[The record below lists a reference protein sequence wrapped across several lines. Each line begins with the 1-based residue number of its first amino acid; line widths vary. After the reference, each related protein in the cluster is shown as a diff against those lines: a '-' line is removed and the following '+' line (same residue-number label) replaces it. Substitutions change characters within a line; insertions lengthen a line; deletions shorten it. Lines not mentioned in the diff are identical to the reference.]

1 MNTTVSFSIAKL
13 LKEKGFDEPCREG
26 WVNYLAS
33 FTGETRMPDDES
45 NLVLDRLGNTH
56 LIERPIIADIVMWL
70 YEKHGIWIQ
79 PLPYDTITAAK
90 EWTATILSLNWG
102 EDKEV
107 HYEYKLGGL
116 NSPTE
121 AYEAAIEY
129 ILKNLI

>member
-1 MNTTVSFSIAKL
+1 MKIFKQLNK
-13 LKEKGFDEPCREG
+13 KGYKHYYEG
-26 WVNYLAS
+26 
-33 FTGETRMPDDES
+33 TIEE
-45 NLVLDRLGNTH
+45 LDSMDKDNQH
-56 LIERPIIADIVMWL
+56 LHSEIMQVVMWL
-70 YEKHGIWIQ
+70 YKKHEIWVQ
-79 PLPYDTITAAK
+79 PFPYDTITAAK

-129 ILKNLI
+129 CLNNLI

>member
-1 MNTTVSFSIAKL
+1 MNKFFEKLIKVGYTVHNKRVLGNPNHVSS
-13 LKEKGFDEPCREG
+13 
-26 WVNYLAS
+26 
-33 FTGETRMPDDES
+33 ETREKDLTQEYA
-45 NLVLDRLGNTH
+45 L
-56 LIERPIIADIVMWL
+56 IVMWL

-107 HYEYKLGGL
+107 HYEYKLSGL

>member
-1 MNTTVSFSIAKL
+1 MKTPKEK
-13 LKEKGFDEPCREG
+13 LKEI
-26 WVNYLAS
+26 
-33 FTGETRMPDDES
+33 
-45 NLVLDRLGNTH
+45 
-56 LIERPIIADIVMWL
+56 IEKVKENWNKEQL
-70 YEKHGIWIQ
+70 
-79 PLPYDTITAAK
+79 AK

-129 ILKNLI
+129 SLKNLIKKFK